1 MSARLGTSPHADV
14 PRRRLTVVK
23 PYRIR
28 FMTEVG
34 CDFALWGDPWRPLPL
49 NGDEDAE
56 DLENVL
62 PISDDLR
69 LRILDWVD
77 RYHRY
82 DGGDRDLEMW
92 DFDGRGMHLSRELQN
107 ELGSAYRVHYH
118 FTFAGGRDK
127 WMPLVE
133 DAPSPGLTAS

>member
-1 MSARLGTSPHADV
+1 MAETH
-14 PRRRLTVVK
+14 VVK

-28 FMTEVG
+28 FMAEIG
-34 CDFALWGDPWRPLPL
+34 CDFALWGDPWRPCPV
-49 NGDEDAE
+49 NGEEGVE
-56 DLENVL
+56 DLEYVL

-69 LRILDWVD
+69 LRILDWAD

-82 DGGDRDLEMW
+82 DGGDRDLDMW

-127 WMPLVE
+127 SEVVQAWVE
-133 DAPSPGLTAS
+133 LGE

>member
-1 MSARLGTSPHADV
+1 ME
-14 PRRRLTVVK
+14 

-69 LRILDWVD
+69 LRILD
-77 RYHRY
+77 
-82 DGGDRDLEMW
+82 
-92 DFDGRGMHLSRELQN
+92 GRAATAVMRWRRTPTRAPGRWHW
-107 ELGSAYRVHYH
+107 GRV
-118 FTFAGGRDK
+118 TQMFASSS
-127 WMPLVE
+127 
-133 DAPSPGLTAS
+133 PSEVTLMARLWNG

>member
-1 MSARLGTSPHADV
+1 METDCREALPHPV
-14 PRRRLTVVK
+14 HGRT
-23 PYRIR
+23 
-28 FMTEVG
+28 
-34 CDFALWGDPWRPLPL
+34 DFALWGDPGRPLPL
-49 NGDEDAE
+49 NGDEDVE

-69 LRILDWVD
+69 LRILDWAD
-77 RYHRY
+77 RYYRY
-82 DGGDRDLEMW
+82 DGGDRDLNMW

-107 ELGSAYRVHYH
+107 ELGSAYRVHYR

-133 DAPSPGLTAS
+133 DAPCPGWTAS